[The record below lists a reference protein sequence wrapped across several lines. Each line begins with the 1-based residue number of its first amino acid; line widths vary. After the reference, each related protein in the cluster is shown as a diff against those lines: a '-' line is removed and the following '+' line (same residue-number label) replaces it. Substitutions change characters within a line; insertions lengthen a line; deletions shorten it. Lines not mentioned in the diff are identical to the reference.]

1 MSGLLA
7 AKTTVCTC
15 IAINV
20 MDKTIFPVF
29 SKRMPDFTDILL
41 MISQC
46 NVLHY
51 LLTRIYG
58 ILARYL

>member
-46 NVLHY
+46 NVLYY
-51 LLTRIYG
+51 LLIRIYG
-58 ILARYL
+58 ILAKYL

>member
-29 SKRMPDFTDILL
+29 NKRMPDFHRHSFND
-41 MISQC
+41 
-46 NVLHY
+46 
-51 LLTRIYG
+51 
-58 ILARYL
+58 